1 MMEDDIKVGFWVVRL
16 YDKSITVV
24 EIIEI
29 SRYGK
34 EIQQIGS
41 DVSITIQEAI
51 DDDVEFL
58 KWFDPKELL

>member
-16 YDKSITVV
+16 WDKSITVV
-24 EIIEI
+24 EIIGI